1 MQVEEVGPFVSRTRK
16 IFDDLSKVKVPVI
29 AAMDGVAL
37 GGGLEMALACDFRIS
52 ASTVKLGLVETKLA
66 IIPGAGG
73 TQRLSRLIG
82 VSKAKEL
89 ILTGRVLDGDQA
101 QAIGMVNYSVKQND
115 EGNAAYKRAL
125 ELAKEISN
133 NGPIAVQMA
142 KFSIDAGIEV
152 DLQSGLK
159 VEELCYAR
167 VIPTKDRIEGLTA
180 FKEKR
185 PPKYLGE

>member
-1 MQVEEVGPFVSRTRK
+1 
-16 IFDDLSKVKVPVI
+16 
-29 AAMDGVAL
+29 
-37 GGGLEMALACDFRIS
+37 
-52 ASTVKLGLVETKLA
+52 
-66 IIPGAGG
+66 
-73 TQRLSRLIG
+73 
-82 VSKAKEL
+82 
-89 ILTGRVLDGDQA
+89 
-101 QAIGMVNYSVKQND
+101 
-115 EGNAAYKRAL
+115 
-125 ELAKEISN
+125 
-133 NGPIAVQMA
+133 MA